1 MATDNKILWFGAGA
15 LAVILLARYYNKKK
29 PVVTSDL
36 KKSSVGPIVI
46 AVEPNPIANNPV
58 GSSSPLTSGPI
69 TVNALGEGVKRP
81 IYVRPQNLVPTVWD
95 TKVGEPMYI
104 NANSPMYIN
113 ADGGKDF
120 TGIQKACKCSSKK
133 EKPRSILSNFNV

>member
-36 KKSSVGPIVI
+36 AKKNPGPISI
-46 AVEPNPIANNPV
+46 SIEPNPIANNPV
-58 GSSSPLTSGPI
+58 GSASPLTAGPI
-69 TVNALGEGVKRP
+69 TVNALGQGVKEP
-81 IYVRPQNLVPTVWD
+81 IYVYPENLIPTVWD
-95 TKVGEPMYI
+95 RNVG
-104 NANSPMYIN
+104 SPMYIN
-113 ADGGKDF
+113 ADGAGEY

-133 EKPRSILSNFNV
+133 QPPRTVLSDFNY